1 MISAIVLIQTER
13 NKVNEVA
20 SDLLEIPG
28 ITEVYSVAGVHDLVA
43 IVRVADSDALARV
56 VTEHMLK
63 VDGLR
68 KTETLIAFKAYSKHD
83 LERMFSIGL

>member
-13 NKVNEVA
+13 SRVNDVA
-20 SDLLEIPG
+20 SSLLEIPG

-43 IVRVADSDALARV
+43 IVRVADSDALASV
-56 VTEHMLK
+56 VTERMLK
-63 VDGLR
+63 LDGLR

-83 LERMFSIGL
+83 LERMFSIGT

>member
-13 NKVNEVA
+13 SKVNEVA
-20 SDLLEIPG
+20 SSLLDIPG

-43 IVRVADSDALARV
+43 IVRVADSEALAGV
-56 VTEHMLK
+56 VTERMLK
-63 VDGLR
+63 LDGLR

-83 LERMFSIGL
+83 LERMFSIGT

>member
-13 NKVNEVA
+13 SKVNEVA
-20 SDLLEIPG
+20 SALLEIPG

-43 IVRVADSDALARV
+43 IVRVADSNALAAV
-56 VTEHMLK
+56 VTERMLK

-83 LERMFSIGL
+83 LERMFSIGT